1 MAGYPARASYTRTL
15 CTQILEYD
23 VLLTGSVHHMT
34 IVTLEQPGSEDPLQ
48 ARPQPHRALMMPP
61 SPSPPPSPLP
71 FPPYVCTW
79 GWMVAGVGGVA
90 GAGGVAAIV
99 GLGAMSWGGA
109 GVSRFPLRPAEAM
122 EWRAAMA
129 RVDAWKRV
137 QEERRPQLDAS
148 SQRRVAPLGFPGGQ
162 GLATMLPCALR
173 LSCLMSAAEC

>member
-71 FPPYVCTW
+71 SPPC
-79 GWMVAGVGGVA
+79 AP
-90 GAGGVAAIV
+90 GAGWWPAWVEWPAWAA
-99 GLGAMSWGGA
+99 W
-109 GVSRFPLRPAEAM
+109 
-122 EWRAAMA
+122 
-129 RVDAWKRV
+129 
-137 QEERRPQLDAS
+137 
-148 SQRRVAPLGFPGGQ
+148 
-162 GLATMLPCALR
+162 LP
-173 LSCLMSAAEC
+173 